1 MILSNKGACQA
12 ARTSQTWQSQG
23 LGFRLDLAQIEKA
36 LCRKIGLFLRRF
48 PQIGTDVVA
57 LLDEWAVH
65 FFEELD
71 YVHEV
76 KLINFCRRKYSTIVF
91 L

>member
-1 MILSNKGACQA
+1 MP
-12 ARTSQTWQSQG
+12 
-23 LGFRLDLAQIEKA
+23 
-36 LCRKIGLFLRRF
+36 CRKIGVFLRRF

-76 KLINFCRRKYSTIVF
+76 GILGILTRIANEKLAGVNSLPDLAWRGLQSLSFHHRF
-91 L
+91 

>member
-1 MILSNKGACQA
+1 MP
-12 ARTSQTWQSQG
+12 
-23 LGFRLDLAQIEKA
+23 
-36 LCRKIGLFLRRF
+36 CRKIGLFLRRF

-76 KLINFCRRKYSTIVF
+76 DCSMTDPWLDPWHSSIIIF
-91 L
+91 

>member
-1 MILSNKGACQA
+1 MISRVACAEWDMHSN
-12 ARTSQTWQSQG
+12 SG
-23 LGFRLDLAQIEKA
+23 LCLV
-36 LCRKIGLFLRRF
+36 RKLGLFLRRF

-76 KLINFCRRKYSTIVF
+76 RLALHPPPPPS
-91 L
+91 

>member
-1 MILSNKGACQA
+1 MH
-12 ARTSQTWQSQG
+12 R
-23 LGFRLDLAQIEKA
+23 
-36 LCRKIGLFLRRF
+36 RKVGVFLRRF

-76 KLINFCRRKYSTIVF
+76 TMPLSVLIF
-91 L
+91 

>member
-1 MILSNKGACQA
+1 M
-12 ARTSQTWQSQG
+12 
-23 LGFRLDLAQIEKA
+23 
-36 LCRKIGLFLRRF
+36 RRF
-48 PQIGTDVVA
+48 PQLQTDVVA

-76 KLINFCRRKYSTIVF
+76 CPASLRGPKSEIDISWAVPIPLVTCF
-91 L
+91 